1 MHVLIAA
8 DTQDQIDIASNYIHK
23 ILNCDEKT
31 RNILRNEQLREVAR
45 LKNDEYGTKVHE
57 NVWDNF
63 NYLGLANPNAYII
76 PIPNKSVSTILGCG
90 GETLIKIK

>member
-1 MHVLIAA
+1 
-8 DTQDQIDIASNYIHK
+8 
-23 ILNCDEKT
+23 LNSDEKT

-45 LKNDEYGTKVHE
+45 LKNDKYGTKVYE

-76 PIPNKSVSTILGCG
+76 PIPN
-90 GETLIKIK
+90 

>member
-1 MHVLIAA
+1 MN
-8 DTQDQIDIASNYIHK
+8 S
-23 ILNCDEKT
+23 DEKT

-45 LKNDEYGTKVHE
+45 LKNDKYGTKVYE

-76 PIPNKSVSTILGCG
+76 PIPNWSVSTILGCG